1 MRVLGVD
8 YGLKHIGLAVGDT
21 ETCVAVKL
29 RAIEVS
35 SRSDALEKLTAIIG
49 TEHAECVVFGLP
61 QTFLF
66 EETEMSEH
74 IREFGVEVAD
84 RAGIRLGFMNEVLT
98 SDMAKRG
105 TGSAVKDHSSSA
117 VIILQD
123 YLNKAVEHGQG

>member
-1 MRVLGVD
+1 MKVLGVD
-8 YGLKHIGLAVGDT
+8 YGLKHIGTAVGDT

-29 RAIEVS
+29 RDVEVS
-35 SRSDALEKLTAIIG
+35 SREDALGKLAALI
-49 TEHAECVVFGLP
+49 HAQGVQSVVFGLP

-66 EETEMSEH
+66 EETEMSEQV
-74 IREFGVEVAD
+74 REFAAAVAD
-84 RAGIRLGFMNEVLT
+84 KTGVRLGFMNEVLT

-105 TGSAVKDHSSSA
+105 TGSSAKDHSASA